1 MPARSSIRDQ
11 FPFLAEC
18 TYLDA
23 AAAGL
28 SAPGIGA
35 AVAHHLDQAKS
46 RGILGRDEWRA
57 KQDRLKDRL
66 TNLLSIPSEDLSFTS
81 STSEGI
87 NLFAHS
93 LAWRAG
99 DEIAFAADEYPTL
112 CEAWRPAV
120 AAGAV
125 LVPVDISVCAADETE
140 REDAILR
147 ALSSRTRVLALSQVH
162 WVKGTRIDLA
172 RVGRA
177 CRANGTILVV
187 DGVQALGATPVDLAY
202 VDVYSAATFKWLL
215 SGFGFALLVMR
226 EWVRAQLSPAF
237 RGAVNALTAGP
248 AQAFQLQYA
257 HPNYSGI
264 YALDASLQF
273 FESFGWASV
282 HSQIES
288 LTKRLHDGLERIGLP
303 SETPRDRTAGIVS
316 IRLAD
321 AETAAVQLSSRA
333 IRVTSRQQ
341 AIRVSPHCYNNESDI
356 DRLLNALSEQIAT
369 APQMLI
375 RT

>member
-1 MPARSSIRDQ
+1 
-11 FPFLAEC
+11 
-18 TYLDA
+18 
-23 AAAGL
+23 
-28 SAPGIGA
+28 
-35 AVAHHLDQAKS
+35 
-46 RGILGRDEWRA
+46 LGRDEWRT
-57 KQDRLKDRL
+57 KQESLRERL
-66 TNLLSIPSEDLSFTS
+66 TSLLSIPGEDLSFTS

-120 AAGAV
+120 ASGAV
-125 LVPVDISVCAADETE
+125 LVPIDISVSAVDETE
-140 REDAILR
+140 REEALLQ

-226 EWVRAQLSPAF
+226 KWVRAQLSPAF

-248 AQAFQLQYA
+248 AQASQLQYA

-273 FESFGWASV
+273 FESFGWANV

-288 LTKRLHDGLERIGLP
+288 LTMRLHDGLERIGLP
-303 SETPRDRTAGIVS
+303 SETPRDRMAGIVS

-321 AETAAVQLSSRA
+321 AETAAAQLSSRS
-333 IRVTSRQQ
+333 IRVTGRHQ

-356 DRLLNALSEQIAT
+356 DRLLDALSEQIAA
-369 APQMLI
+369 APQMFI
-375 RT
+375 RDLKT